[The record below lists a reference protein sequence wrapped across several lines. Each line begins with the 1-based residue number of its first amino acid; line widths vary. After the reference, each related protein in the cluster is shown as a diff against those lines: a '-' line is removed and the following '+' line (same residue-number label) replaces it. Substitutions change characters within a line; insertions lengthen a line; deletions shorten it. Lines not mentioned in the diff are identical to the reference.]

1 MSSYWG
7 EGNKR
12 SDRPKKAA
20 MKRCT
25 EKTFESR
32 DEVIVM
38 VAFLVS
44 DAVVVVV
51 VVVEFGV
58 GGVGGVGGGCVMM

>member
-1 MSSYWG
+1 
-7 EGNKR
+7 
-12 SDRPKKAA
+12 